1 MTATKQRNAAIARK
15 GASPVPEHSEPR
27 GDTTPLQLALDIF
40 SALEPYDKGI
50 AESTQEIGFRKNN
63 LFLEITG
70 LGLTARR
77 AIDVAYFIVSQPNDE
92 NDLYESHAYRYSVDQ
107 NFFKW
112 LMGTSSR
119 NWRHLRGVLREAQAA
134 AIEITSGPDP
144 ADADWA
150 NEAGSTEPGVL
161 APVRPK
167 VNDNS
172 KWGSVQL
179 IGTVSIH
186 SGRVNFEVNPTL
198 AKHIKNPQSYHFLS
212 LRYVFRSLYAKTLYD
227 LLIPYVSVGMTPWLE
242 LEELRNSLGSTKKL
256 YDQYKFLRHYVLAPA
271 VAEINELTDL
281 RVDIETRSVPGSKKI
296 GYVRFKMQRDES
308 VAFRDPNQELKE
320 LYLVLRNE
328 FGIVS
333 KQFDEILTHREEWT
347 HERIY
352 DAIEYTRYMLR
363 KGQVKF
369 SPGGY
374 LMKALREGYKLGSAQ
389 LELEVVSQQQAQ
401 KEAARLQPPDPYAK
415 ESLPM
420 KGLEERQAQSRIGL
434 EWFEAAD
441 SATQEELAQ
450 RFLTS
455 PQAKIAALKDKIL
468 KSQWAEHLTQPGFF
482 RDEFGCFVAREQ
494 SVKDETLA
502 INS

>member
-1 MTATKQRNAAIARK
+1 MAATRQRNQVIAGK
-15 GASPVPEHSEPR
+15 DASPRLTHPVAQE
-27 GDTTPLQLALDIF
+27 DTTPLQLALDIF

-50 AESTQEIGFRKNN
+50 ADSTQEIGFRKNN

-144 ADADWA
+144 VDANCA
-150 NEAGSTEPGVL
+150 VEAKTTEAGTK

-167 VNDNS
+167 MNDNA

-186 SGRVNFEVNPTL
+186 SGRVNFEVNPAL

-242 LEELRNSLGSTKKL
+242 LGELRTSLGSTKKL

-271 VAEINELTDL
+271 IAEINELTDL
-281 RVDIETRSVPGSKKI
+281 RADIETRSVPGSKKI
-296 GYVRFKMQRDES
+296 GYVRFTMQRDDA
-308 VAFRDPNQELKE
+308 VAARDPNQELKE
-320 LYLVLRNE
+320 IYLTLRNE
-328 FGIVS
+328 FGIVGR
-333 KQFDEILTHREEWT
+333 QFDEILTHREEWT

-389 LELEVVSQQQAQ
+389 LELEAVSQQQAQ
-401 KEAARLQPPDPYAK
+401 KDAARLQPPDPYAK

-420 KGLEERQAQSRIGL
+420 KGLEERQAQSRAGL
-434 EWFEAAD
+434 ERFEAVD
-441 SATQEELAQ
+441 PTTQEELAQ

-455 PQAKIAALKDKIL
+455 PQAKIAALKDRIL
-468 KSQWAEHLTQPGFF
+468 KSQWREHLAQPGFF
-482 RDEFGCFVAREQ
+482 RDEFGCFIAREQ
-494 SVKDETLA
+494 AVKD
-502 INS
+502 